1 MPTLLLL
8 QALAQAASEA
18 ESALKASSA
27 VLTDGSVEMPAEE
40 AGTANNHAEVVAFL
54 PLWIALLLFAA
65 ATAALCLCGYFHI
78 SLSDMCDDLI
88 NPITLCN
95 ERVSA
100 KKLSYECGLHAVSFA
115 CWVVAWQPIGIVLAL
130 PTLLVRLSWQS
141 QLKTDPTT
149 IFTQRAQKS
158 LRWRWTVMCVWH
170 GITVFIGFFQ
180 LVVHGVNSLQRHVSR
195 LEASG
200 AGVGFHPMYAPHHAM
215 YMHHA
220 I

>member
-78 SLSDMCDDLI
+78 SLSAVGGFARPHIPRTPGRRTCAMISSTRSRCA
-88 NPITLCN
+88 T
-95 ERVSA
+95 SA
-100 KKLSYECGLHAVSFA
+100 SAPRSSAMNAVCTQSALRAGLSRGSQSASSWRCPRCWCGSR
-115 CWVVAWQPIGIVLAL
+115 G
-130 PTLLVRLSWQS
+130 
-141 QLKTDPTT
+141 
-149 IFTQRAQKS
+149 RAS
-158 LRWRWTVMCVWH
+158 
-170 GITVFIGFFQ
+170 
-180 LVVHGVNSLQRHVSR
+180 
-195 LEASG
+195 
-200 AGVGFHPMYAPHHAM
+200 
-215 YMHHA
+215 
-220 I
+220 